1 MIARWAIPAL
11 LAVAPGTV
19 AQSAPPEPAGLYT
32 EQQANAGAAVYAAQ
46 CAVCHGAGLEGTY
59 EVPALKG
66 KFVANWA
73 QRPVGNLYAYIGR
86 AMPQNAPG
94 SLPPE
99 DNAALIAYILKANG
113 YAAGAKPLP
122 ADILSLRM
130 AMLPTPR

>member
-1 MIARWAIPAL
+1 MTARWAIPAL
-11 LAVAPGTV
+11 LALAPGAV
-19 AQSAPPEPAGLYT
+19 AQSAPAEMAGLYT
-32 EQQANAGAAVYAAQ
+32 EQQAAAGAAVYAAQ
-46 CAVCHGAGLEGTY
+46 CAICHGALLEGTY

-73 QRPVGNLYAYIGR
+73 QRPVGNLYAYLGR

-113 YAAGAKPLP
+113 YAAGARPLP
-122 ADILSLRM
+122 ADYARLR
-130 AMLPTPR
+130 AAVLPKP

>member
-1 MIARWAIPAL
+1 MTARWAIYAL
-11 LAVAPGTV
+11 LALAAGAM
-19 AQSAPPEPAGLYT
+19 AQSAPAEVAGLYT
-32 EQQANAGAAVYAAQ
+32 EQQAAAGAAVYAAQ
-46 CAVCHGAGLEGTY
+46 CAICHGASLEGTY

-73 QRPVGNLYAYIGR
+73 QRPVGNLYAYLGR

-113 YAAGAKPLP
+113 YAAGARPLP
-122 ADILSLRM
+122 ADYARLRT
-130 AMLPTPR
+130 AVLPKP

>member
-1 MIARWAIPAL
+1 MTARWAIPAL
-11 LAVAPGTV
+11 LALAPGAV
-19 AQSAPPEPAGLYT
+19 AQSAPAEVAGLYT
-32 EQQANAGAAVYAAQ
+32 EQQAAAGAAVYAAQ
-46 CAVCHGAGLEGTY
+46 CAICHGALLEGTY

-73 QRPVGNLYAYIGR
+73 QRPVGNLYAYLGR

-113 YAAGAKPLP
+113 YAAGARPLP
-122 ADILSLRM
+122 ADYARLR
-130 AMLPTPR
+130 AAVLPKP